1 MDSAKRAKAFS
12 EREID
17 VITDFMKTNIHKL
30 RANHGSG
37 GPGMVARVRDI
48 WSELLAGVN
57 ACGNGSRSLQQVKEK
72 WRNVVNIE
80 LAKNAKSEVS
90 RERNH
95 ATGGGPPLLEMSQ
108 TSQAVASLFATS
120 ASFHGIVEDADTVIA
135 VTPPSPNFQ
144 GLPMMDFLTDMD
156 IPDPFGVAETGE
168 DTTSVP
174 SASTASDRSRKR
186 TLKDAQL
193 EALESQAEMSRAG
206 QNVLGKWPVL
216 QTFLLPK

>member
-17 VITDFMKTNIHKL
+17 IITDFMKTNIHKL

-48 WSELLAGVN
+48 WVELLAGVN
-57 ACGNGSRSLQQVKEK
+57 ACGNGPRTLQQVKEK
-72 WRNVVNIE
+72 WRNMT
-80 LAKNAKSEVS
+80 KNAKSEVS

-95 ATGGGPPLLEMSQ
+95 AAATGGGPPLPEMSQ

-135 VTPPSPNFQ
+135 VTPPSPNFL

-168 DTTSVP
+168 DNKSKTKEKTTGLSKMP
-174 SASTASDRSRKR
+174 
-186 TLKDAQL
+186 
-193 EALESQAEMSRAG
+193 
-206 QNVLGKWPVL
+206 N
-216 QTFLLPK
+216 